1 MSGLSPSLSLYVQLV
16 FQLAND
22 EGRFSVDDEGQIT
35 LLDSL
40 NREAR
45 GSYNLTVTVSDRGQQ
60 PRSTTGYLYIE
71 VTDVNDEEPQLDRVR
86 VQARDTY
93 DYLVVSA
100 SEAVQDK
107 HFINNICSRC
117 YSEIHMLNLVVFQ

>member
-60 PRSTTGYLYIE
+60 PLSTTGYLYIE

-86 VQARDTY
+86 VQARDTFSC
-93 DYLVVSA
+93 VS
-100 SEAVQDK
+100 
-107 HFINNICSRC
+107 
-117 YSEIHMLNLVVFQ
+117 M